1 MPFYYYYIPMMN
13 SIVHSVYNVLTEANA
28 QSPNIIGA
36 KFTNDALP
44 EFAKC
49 ATAGFNMLGGG
60 DDILNQFLL
69 EGGDG
74 AVGIGFSC
82 FGNMFNDIY
91 DHCKKGNYQEATK
104 I

>member
-1 MPFYYYYIPMMN
+1 
-13 SIVHSVYNVLTEANA
+13 
-28 QSPNIIGA
+28 
-36 KFTNDALP
+36 
-44 EFAKC
+44 
-49 ATAGFNMLGGG
+49 MLGGG
-60 DDILNQFLL
+60 DDILNQFLV

-91 DHCKKGNYQEATK
+91 DNCKKGNLKEGTR